1 MIERKAD
8 AHWEGDLK
16 AGKGTIRL
24 GSGAFEGKY
33 SFGTRFEGSPG
44 TNPEELL
51 GAAHAGCFTMALS
64 LGLTKAGHPPTS
76 LDTSAT
82 VELDKVGEAFAIK
95 RIRLKTRGAVPG
107 MDEGKFRELAED
119 AKKNCIISRALAG
132 VPMELD
138 AALSG

>member
-1 MIERKAD
+1 
-8 AHWEGDLK
+8 
-16 AGKGTIRL
+16 
-24 GSGAFEGKY
+24 
-33 SFGTRFEGSPG
+33 
-44 TNPEELL
+44 
-51 GAAHAGCFTMALS
+51 MALS

-76 LDTSAT
+76 LDTTAT

-107 MDEGKFRELAED
+107 VDEGKFRELAED